1 MRELP
6 ILVLKQE
13 TPTLVVGLEVR
24 AGQNGATLHPQGC
37 LRALMLTVFHRTT
50 KDAAAKILQG
60 GFRDITSRY
69 LTDREWSG
77 VWVSDRPLDNSEG
90 ASGEALLQI
99 DIAEDLL
106 TAFEWVEEGKP
117 FREWLV
123 PAAVLNDA
131 GTVRLLDESA
141 D

>member
-1 MRELP
+1 
-6 ILVLKQE
+6 
-13 TPTLVVGLEVR
+13 
-24 AGQNGATLHPQGC
+24 
-37 LRALMLTVFHRTT
+37 MLTVFHRTT

-106 TAFEWVEEGKP
+106 AAFEWVEESKP
-117 FREWLV
+117 YREWLV

-131 GTVRLLDESA
+131 GFVRLLDESA

>member
-1 MRELP
+1 
-6 ILVLKQE
+6 
-13 TPTLVVGLEVR
+13 
-24 AGQNGATLHPQGC
+24 
-37 LRALMLTVFHRTT
+37 MLTVFHRTT
-50 KDAAAKILQG
+50 KDAAAKILQD
-60 GFRDITSRY
+60 GFRDITGRY

-90 ASGEALLQI
+90 ASGEI

-106 TAFEWVEEGKP
+106 TAFEWVEESKP
-117 FREWLV
+117 YREWLV

-131 GTVRLLDESA
+131 GTVRLLGEPA

>member
-1 MRELP
+1 M
-6 ILVLKQE
+6 
-13 TPTLVVGLEVR
+13 
-24 AGQNGATLHPQGC
+24 ALHSTHKGC

-50 KDAAAKILQG
+50 EDAAAKILQG

-106 TAFEWVEEGKP
+106 MAFEWVGAS
-117 FREWLV
+117 V
-123 PAAVLNDA
+123 DD
-131 GTVRLLDESA
+131 LLTRRCPLPRVAPE
-141 D
+141 

>member
-1 MRELP
+1 
-6 ILVLKQE
+6 
-13 TPTLVVGLEVR
+13 
-24 AGQNGATLHPQGC
+24 
-37 LRALMLTVFHRTT
+37 MLAVFHRTT
-50 KDAAAKILQG
+50 KDAAAKILRD
-60 GFRDITSRY
+60 GFRDTTSRY

-99 DIAEDLL
+99 DIAEELL
-106 TAFEWVEEGKP
+106 TAFEWVEEGKR

>member
-1 MRELP
+1 
-6 ILVLKQE
+6 
-13 TPTLVVGLEVR
+13 
-24 AGQNGATLHPQGC
+24 
-37 LRALMLTVFHRTT
+37 MLAVFHRTT

-60 GFRDITSRY
+60 GFRDTTSRY

-117 FREWLV
+117 YREWLV

-131 GTVRLLDESA
+131 GTVRLLGESV

>member
-1 MRELP
+1 
-6 ILVLKQE
+6 
-13 TPTLVVGLEVR
+13 
-24 AGQNGATLHPQGC
+24 
-37 LRALMLTVFHRTT
+37 MLTVFHRTT

-60 GFRDITSRY
+60 GFRDITGRY

-106 TAFEWVEEGKP
+106 TAFEWVEEM
-117 FREWLV
+117 
-123 PAAVLNDA
+123 A
-131 GTVRLLDESA
+131 GTGSRPQRRWHRQALRRVRRLTHQLIDHHKGTTRAQSGTLPPPALRPLEVIV
-141 D
+141 

>member
-1 MRELP
+1 VDRLAHP
-6 ILVLKQE
+6 HHYIQKRDPQILVLGGC
-13 TPTLVVGLEVR
+13 TRAAGALV
-24 AGQNGATLHPQGC
+24 
-37 LRALMLTVFHRTT
+37 LRIRGPG
-50 KDAAAKILQG
+50 K
-60 GFRDITSRY
+60 

-106 TAFEWVEEGKP
+106 TAFEWVEESKP
-117 FREWLV
+117 YREWLV

-131 GTVRLLDESA
+131 GTVRLLGEPA

>member
-1 MRELP
+1 MQVVVFGAHDAPRERLALSHTSRRDP
-6 ILVLKQE
+6 PESGPKQ
-13 TPTLVVGLEVR
+13 TGP
-24 AGQNGATLHPQGC
+24 
-37 LRALMLTVFHRTT
+37 LMLAVFHRTT

-106 TAFEWVEEGKP
+106 TAFEWVEEGKL

-123 PAAVLNDA
+123 PAVVLNDA

>member
-1 MRELP
+1 
-6 ILVLKQE
+6 
-13 TPTLVVGLEVR
+13 
-24 AGQNGATLHPQGC
+24 
-37 LRALMLTVFHRTT
+37 MLTLFHRTT
-50 KDAAAKILQG
+50 QDAAMKILRD
-60 GFRDITSRY
+60 GFRNTTGRY

-99 DIAEDLL
+99 DIAEDRLA
-106 TAFEWVEEGKP
+106 AFEWIEEGKP
-117 FREWLV
+117 YREWLV
-123 PAAVLNDA
+123 PAAALNDA